1 MKPIYYTDIDYLYT
15 NLAGIVV
22 GRYLGAF
29 VGFFH
34 KRRGRTQYMD
44 QRFPVK
50 Y

>member
-15 NLAGIVV
+15 NLAGSSRWDFSTKEGVEPN
-22 GRYLGAF
+22 
-29 VGFFH
+29 
-34 KRRGRTQYMD
+34 MD